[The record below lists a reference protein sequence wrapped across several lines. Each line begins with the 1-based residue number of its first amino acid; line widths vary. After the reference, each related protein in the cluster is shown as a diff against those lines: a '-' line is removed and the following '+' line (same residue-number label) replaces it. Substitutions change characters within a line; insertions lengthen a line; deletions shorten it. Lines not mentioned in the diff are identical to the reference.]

1 MECVERL
8 YHALASHIAVPVR
21 RCGAGTF
28 RLWLSQLHRGLGG
41 VVNGGGGIPEAG
53 AAIAGIMTKKLSRFA
68 PQNVCAE
75 VKSRVVARLKAFYE
89 RFRNLGAD

>member
-1 MECVERL
+1 M
-8 YHALASHIAVPVR
+8 
-21 RCGAGTF
+21 
-28 RLWLSQLHRGLGG
+28 
-41 VVNGGGGIPEAG
+41 GGGIPEAG

>member
-1 MECVERL
+1 MRL
-8 YHALASHIAVPVR
+8 LRISPFLSG
-21 RCGAGTF
+21 GAARAPFDSGSLSFTEVWEV
-28 RLWLSQLHRGLGG
+28 WLM
-41 VVNGGGGIPEAG
+41 GGGGIPEAG

>member
-1 MECVERL
+1 MRL
-8 YHALASHIAVPVR
+8 LRISPFLSGGAARASFDSGSLSFTEVWEV
-21 RCGAGTF
+21 
-28 RLWLSQLHRGLGG
+28 WLM
-41 VVNGGGGIPEAG
+41 GGGIPEAG
-53 AAIAGIMTKKLSRFA
+53 TAIAGIMTKKLSRFA

>member
-1 MECVERL
+1 M
-8 YHALASHIAVPVR
+8 
-21 RCGAGTF
+21 
-28 RLWLSQLHRGLGG
+28 
-41 VVNGGGGIPEAG
+41 GGGGIPEAG

-68 PQNVCAE
+68 LQNACAE

>member
-1 MECVERL
+1 M
-8 YHALASHIAVPVR
+8 
-21 RCGAGTF
+21 
-28 RLWLSQLHRGLGG
+28 
-41 VVNGGGGIPEAG
+41 GGGIPEAG
-53 AAIAGIMTKKLSRFA
+53 AAIAGIMKKLSRFA

>member
-1 MECVERL
+1 MRL
-8 YHALASHIAVPVR
+8 LHISPFLSGGAARAPFDSGSLSFTEVWEVR
-21 RCGAGTF
+21 
-28 RLWLSQLHRGLGG
+28 LM
-41 VVNGGGGIPEAG
+41 GGGGIPEAD

-68 PQNVCAE
+68 LQNACAE

>member
-1 MECVERL
+1 MRL
-8 YHALASHIAVPVR
+8 LRISPFLSG
-21 RCGAGTF
+21 GAARAPFDSGSLSFTEVWEV
-28 RLWLSQLHRGLGG
+28 WLM
-41 VVNGGGGIPEAG
+41 GGGIPEAG
-53 AAIAGIMTKKLSRFA
+53 TAIAGIMTKKLSRFA

>member
-1 MECVERL
+1 MRL
-8 YHALASHIAVPVR
+8 LRISPFLSG
-21 RCGAGTF
+21 GAARAPFDSGSLSFTEVWEV
-28 RLWLSQLHRGLGG
+28 WLM
-41 VVNGGGGIPEAG
+41 GGGIPEAG
-53 AAIAGIMTKKLSRFA
+53 TAIAGIMTKKLARFA

>member
-1 MECVERL
+1 MRL
-8 YHALASHIAVPVR
+8 LRISPFLSG
-21 RCGAGTF
+21 GAARAPFDSGSLSFTEVWEV
-28 RLWLSQLHRGLGG
+28 WLM
-41 VVNGGGGIPEAG
+41 GGGIPEAG

-68 PQNVCAE
+68 PQNACAE